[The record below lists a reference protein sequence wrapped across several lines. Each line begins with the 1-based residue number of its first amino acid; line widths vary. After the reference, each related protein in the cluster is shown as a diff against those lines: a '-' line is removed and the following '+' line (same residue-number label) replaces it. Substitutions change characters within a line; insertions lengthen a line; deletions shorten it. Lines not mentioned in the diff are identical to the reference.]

1 MSTPQEQ
8 YHARVFDM
16 LERVHTTQRPE
27 ILRAAEIVGR
37 TVQAGGYV
45 HTFGSGHSGA
55 IAKEAHG
62 RAGSLA
68 PVNIIVDPCEG
79 VTEQI
84 EGYGARLMQTYQYG
98 PPDCLIVI
106 SNSGRNALPVEVAL
120 AGKAAT
126 LPVIAITALDYTQ
139 EVTSRHSSGRR
150 LFEIA
155 DVVLDNAG
163 QLGDAC
169 VVLAGTPLAVGP
181 TSTITG
187 AFIMNCVMVEAV
199 QWLVAAGIDPPI
211 FRSANLDGS
220 AEHNAALRSKYL
232 SRRKLW

>member
-8 YHARVFDM
+8 YHERVFEM
-16 LERVHTTQRPE
+16 LERVNTTQRPQ
-27 ILRAAEIVGR
+27 ILRAAEIVGETIR
-37 TVQAGGYV
+37 AEGYV
-45 HTFGSGHSGA
+45 HAFGSGHSGM

-68 PVNIIVDPCEG
+68 PVNVIVDPCEG

-84 EGYGARLMQTYQYG
+84 EGYGARLMQTYQFA
-98 PPDCLIVI
+98 PPDCLFVI
-106 SNSGRNALPVEVAL
+106 SNSGRNALPLEVAT
-120 AGKAAT
+120 AGNDAG
-126 LPVIAITALDYTQ
+126 LPVVAITSLQYS
-139 EVTSRHSSGRR
+139 EGVTSRHSSGKR
-150 LFEIA
+150 LFELA

-163 QLGDAC
+163 QMGDAC
-169 VVLAGTPLAVGP
+169 VELEGTPFAVGP

-187 AFIMNCVMVEAV
+187 AYLMNCVMIQAV
-199 QWLVAAGIDPPI
+199 QWLIDNGVDPPI

-220 AEHNAALRSKYL
+220 AEHNSALRSKYL

>member
-1 MSTPQEQ
+1 MTTPQDR
-8 YHARVFDM
+8 YHARVFEM

-27 ILRAAEIVGR
+27 ILRAAAVVGA

-45 HTFGSGHSGA
+45 HAFGSGHSGV

-68 PVNIIVDPCEG
+68 PVNVIVDPNEG
-79 VTEQI
+79 ITEQL
-84 EGYGARLMQTYQYG
+84 EGYGARLMETYQFG

-106 SNSGRNALPVEVAL
+106 SNSGRNALPLEVAL
-120 AGKAAT
+120 AGKDAG
-126 LPVIAITALDYTQ
+126 LPVIAITALDYSGA
-139 EVTSRHSSGRR
+139 VTSRHSSGKR

-169 VVLAGTPLAVGP
+169 VDLEGASLAVGP
-181 TSTITG
+181 ASTITG
-187 AFIMNCVMVEAV
+187 AYIMNCVTIEAV
-199 QWLVAAGIDPPI
+199 QWLLDRGVDPPI

-220 AEHNAALRSKYL
+220 AAHNAALRSKYL

>member
-8 YHARVFDM
+8 YHARVFEM
-16 LERVHTTQRPE
+16 LEHVDTTQRPE
-27 ILRAAEIVGR
+27 ILRAAEIVGT

-45 HTFGSGHSGA
+45 HTFGSGHSGT

-68 PVNIIVDPCEG
+68 PVNIILDPNEG
-79 VTEQI
+79 ITEQI
-84 EGYGARLMQTYQYG
+84 EGYGARLMDTYHLA
-98 PPDCLIVI
+98 PPDCLFVI
-106 SNSGRNALPVEVAL
+106 SNSGRNPLPIEVAL
-120 AGKAAT
+120 AGKNAG
-126 LPVIAITALDYTQ
+126 LPVIAITALAYTKQ
-139 EVTSRHSSGRR
+139 VTSRHSCGKR
-150 LFEIA
+150 LFELA

-169 VVLAGTPLAVGP
+169 VQLEGTPLAVGP

-187 AFIMNCVMVEAV
+187 AYLMNCVMIEAV
-199 QWLVAAGIDPPI
+199 QWLLDRGVDPPI

-220 AEHNAALRSKYL
+220 AAHNLALRNQHL
-232 SRRKLW
+232 SRRKLF

>member
-1 MSTPQEQ
+1 MTTPQEQ
-8 YHARVFDM
+8 YHARVFEM
-16 LERVHTTQRPE
+16 LEHVDTTQRPE
-27 ILRAAEIVGR
+27 ILRAAEVVGT

-45 HTFGSGHSGA
+45 HTFGSGHSGT

-68 PVNIIVDPCEG
+68 PVNIIVDPNEG
-79 VTEQI
+79 ITEQI
-84 EGYGARLMQTYQYG
+84 EGYGARLMETYQIV

-106 SNSGRNALPVEVAL
+106 SNSGRNPLPVEVAL
-120 AGKAAT
+120 AGKQAGC
-126 LPVIAITALDYTQ
+126 PVIAITALAYSR
-139 EVTSRHSSGRR
+139 EVTSRHSSGKR
-150 LFEIA
+150 LFELA

-169 VVLAGTPLAVGP
+169 VQLEGTPLAVGP

-187 AFIMNCVMVEAV
+187 AYVMNCIMIEAV
-199 QWLVAAGIDPPI
+199 QWLLDHGVDPPI

-220 AEHNAALRSKYL
+220 AGHNATLRSKYL